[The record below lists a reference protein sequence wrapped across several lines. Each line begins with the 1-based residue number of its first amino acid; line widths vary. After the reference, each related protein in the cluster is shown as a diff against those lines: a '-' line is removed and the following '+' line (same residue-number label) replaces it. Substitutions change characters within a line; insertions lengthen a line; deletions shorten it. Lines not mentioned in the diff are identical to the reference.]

1 MTSQLIPVFDGT
13 INNEPTLLCNARDL
27 HTFLEVGKRFASWIT
42 ERLTEYGFV
51 ENHDYILISQNR
63 ETKGRGGDRRSKD
76 YHLTLDTAKELA
88 MVERNEKGRQI
99 RRYFIE
105 CEKEL
110 HKRQQQAL
118 PAPTGTPIQLPRGIY
133 CYPNNRKPY
142 QAYVRLE
149 GKKTFVG
156 SFRTIKEALDAQADF
171 IEKAT
176 HKTSLTAVPA
186 LAPGRYRCIVR
197 PDGQMQFSNIEDKT
211 LIDATAIRRL
221 RRDMRYAMTVVME
234 LHNRLR
240 IVDGEENASRLDTP
254 LSNISL

>member
-1 MTSQLIPVFDGT
+1 MTTQLIPVFDGT

-27 HTFLEVGKRFASWIT
+27 HAFLGVGKDFSTWIND
-42 ERLTEYGFV
+42 RISEYGFKA
-51 ENHDYILISQNR
+51 NLDYTVFSPDLGK
-63 ETKGRGGDRRSKD
+63 TVGRRRKD
-76 YHLTLDTAKELA
+76 YHLTLDTAKETA

-110 HKRQQQAL
+110 QKRQQQAL

-176 HKTSLTAVPA
+176 HKTPLTAVPA

-254 LSNISL
+254 LSNITL

>member
-1 MTSQLIPVFDGT
+1 MATQLIPVFNGT
-13 INNEPTLLCNARDL
+13 ISNEAVLLCNARDL
-27 HTFLEVGKRFASWIT
+27 HKFLEVGKRFASWIT
-42 ERLTEYGFV
+42 ERLTEYKFV
-51 ENHDYILISQNR
+51 ENQDYILVSQNW
-63 ETKGRGGDRRSKD
+63 EIKGRGGDRRSKD

-105 CEKEL
+105 CEKQL
-110 HKRQQQAL
+110 RQQQQSQQ
-118 PAPTGTPIQLPRGIY
+118 PVPTGTPIQLPRGIY
-133 CYPNNRKPY
+133 CYPNNRNPY

-156 SFRTIKEALDAQADF
+156 SFRTIKEATDAQAGF
-171 IEKAT
+171 IENAAR
-176 HKTSLTAVPA
+176 KTSLTAVPE
-186 LAPGRYRCIVR
+186 LVPSRYRCIVR
-197 PDGQMQFSNIEDKT
+197 PDGQMQFSSIEDKT

-221 RRDMRYAMTVVME
+221 RSDMRYAMTVVME

-254 LSNISL
+254 LSNITF